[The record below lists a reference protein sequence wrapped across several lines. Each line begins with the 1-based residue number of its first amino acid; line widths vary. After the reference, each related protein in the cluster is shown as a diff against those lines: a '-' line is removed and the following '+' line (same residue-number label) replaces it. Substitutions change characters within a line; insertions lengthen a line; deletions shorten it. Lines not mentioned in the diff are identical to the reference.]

1 MNEKIAEMD
10 YASDYNVATIWT
22 KLNEVIRRVNK
33 LKSVD
38 NEEPIF
44 ETLNQGNVL
53 IISKSDE
60 GVLVASNRCG
70 SVELKRVKYPKEEEE
85 K

>member
-1 MNEKIAEMD
+1 MKKIAEMD
-10 YASDYNVATIWT
+10 YASNYEIADLCG
-22 KLNEVIRRVNK
+22 KLNEVIRAINN
-33 LKSVD
+33 LKCV
-38 NEEPIF
+38 EEEQLIY
-44 ETLNQGNVL
+44 ETLSHNDVL

-60 GVLVASNRCG
+60 GLLVATNHLG

>member
-1 MNEKIAEMD
+1 MNKIAELD
-10 YASDYNVATIWT
+10 YASEYSMAHMWG
-22 KLNEVIRRVNK
+22 KLNKVIQALNN
-33 LKSVD
+33 LKCAE

-60 GVLVASNRCG
+60 GVLVARNHCG
-70 SVELKRVKYPKEEEE
+70 TVQLERVKYPKEEGET
-85 K
+85 